1 MHVDLV
7 TKAKVKRNL
16 EKINICFVHTL
27 TLRPFFF
34 IHVYIEAPYRQNIL
48 QGKPLFYLNKLKNDA
63 AWQSN
68 VKQ

>member
-7 TKAKVKRNL
+7 TKAKVKRKDHL
-16 EKINICFVHTL
+16 FRSYSHSKA
-27 TLRPFFF
+27 FFF
-34 IHVYIEAPYRQNIL
+34 IYIEAPYRQNIL

>member
-1 MHVDLV
+1 MHIDLV

-27 TLRPFFF
+27 TLRPFFY
-34 IHVYIEAPYRQNIL
+34 IYIEAPYRQNIL
-48 QGKPLFYLNKLKNDA
+48 QCKPLFYLNKLKNDA
-63 AWQSN
+63 ACQSN

>member
-27 TLRPFFF
+27 TLRPFF
-34 IHVYIEAPYRQNIL
+34 IYIEAPYRQNIL

>member
-34 IHVYIEAPYRQNIL
+34 IYIEAPYRQNIL
-48 QGKPLFYLNKLKNDA
+48 QGKPFFLPE
-63 AWQSN
+63 QT
-68 VKQ
+68 